1 MNLEGTF
8 TAIVTPFHEDGS
20 IDYDSFARLI
30 EDQIKAGISGIV
42 VLGTTGESPTIS
54 PEEHNRV
61 IKFAIEKA
69 AKRTLVIAG
78 TGSNS
83 TDEAIEYSVKA
94 KEDGADALLLVSPYY
109 NKPTQKGLYEHFKKI
124 ADSVDLPQI
133 IYNIKGRT
141 AVNVETDTLM
151 KLAEHKNIVAVKE
164 ASGDISQMM
173 DVLMRAPKDFTVIS
187 GDDNITFPLMCLG
200 GKGALSVGS
209 NIVPADVIVMVNA
222 VLRGDFDEARKKH
235 FELLP
240 LMKACFI
247 ETNPIPIKT
256 MLAMQGKIK
265 ESFRLPMCAMEAGN
279 KEKLRSIFS
288 RYQSRK

>member
-200 GKGALSVGS
+200 GKGVISVVS